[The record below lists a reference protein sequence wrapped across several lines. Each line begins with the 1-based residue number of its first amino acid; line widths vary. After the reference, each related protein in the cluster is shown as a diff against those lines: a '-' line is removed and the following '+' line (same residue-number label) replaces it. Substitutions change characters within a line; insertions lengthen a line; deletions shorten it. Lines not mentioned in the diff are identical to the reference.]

1 MMMTKLFLVGALL
14 VVLAG
19 CGSGSTE
26 PTTPQQ
32 ITEFKGHQ
40 PTAEQLA
47 KVKSL
52 GPGGMTA
59 PIKGAPSTSGR

>member
-1 MMMTKLFLVGALL
+1 MMTKLFVVGPLL

-19 CGSGSTE
+19 CGSSSTE
-26 PTTPQQ
+26 PTTAQQ
-32 ITEFKGHQ
+32 IIEFKGHP

-52 GPGGMTA
+52 GPGAMTA
-59 PIKGAPSTSGR
+59 PIKGGPTPSGR